1 MAGRYSQ
8 LFTLPVNLY
17 SKGSPVLIEAGALLR
32 DNVTGGVLAQLK
44 IKSISNKIIKA
55 LTVGIIPYDVA
66 ERQLS
71 DAVMHQYLDLSLGR
85 DSEFGQKN
93 AIALPNPAT
102 RSFKVYV
109 SELVFDD
116 NSIYSFPKN
125 EWVSLDIAKV
135 PVSQILNDDVELI
148 KQFHATYGAQYKY
161 LPKREHGIWLC
172 SCGSIN
178 HDDEANCHNCGQEY
192 IPFEKVDINALKTAR
207 DERVAEE
214 RRQANE
220 ATRLAKTKRK
230 KILSITLPV
239 VAVCIAFIIVFITV
253 FIPKIKLNKAISML
267 DSGDYDSAYAL
278 FEEIGDKAAIDSNK
292 YDRAIKYI
300 DSGDY
305 RSAYALLEEIG
316 DKETINSNKYD
327 RAIKYIDSG
336 DYRSAY
342 ALLEEIG
349 DKETINSNKYDRAI
363 KYIDSGDYDSAYAL
377 LEGIEDKEAI
387 ESSKYD
393 KAIEYINSGNYE
405 AAYILLDGM
414 VYKDSENKLQSIK
427 PKYQQ
432 ILIARANV
440 GDVVC
445 FGAYEQ
451 DIYTSY
457 GKEDIEWLVLAKEK
471 NKVLVIS
478 ARALDC
484 KPYNTSRTNITWES
498 CSLRKWLNDTFL
510 ITAFNTEEQAIIQS
524 TYVPADKNPR
534 SDIDPGKAT
543 TDKVFLLSFNEAIK
557 YFSVVKASKCIPT
570 NYAKGTLSCHIC
582 TWWLRSPGPSADS
595 AVCITEDGSADRAY
609 VDAGYC
615 FVRPAMW
622 ISTED

>member
-1 MAGRYSQ
+1 MAERYSQ
-8 LFTLPVNLY
+8 LFTLPANLY
-17 SKGSPVLIEAGALLR
+17 TEGSPVLIEAGALLR

-93 AIALPNPAT
+93 AIALPDPAT

-109 SELVFDD
+109 SELVFDG
-116 NSIYSFPKN
+116 NSIYSFTKN

-161 LPKREHGIWLC
+161 LPKRERCLWLC

-192 IPFEKVDINALKTAR
+192 MPFEKVDITALKTAR

-239 VAVCIAFIIVFITV
+239 VAVCIAFVIVFITV
-253 FIPKIKLNKAISML
+253 FIPKIKLNKAISIL
-267 DSGDYDSAYAL
+267 DSGDYDSAH
-278 FEEIGDKAAIDSNK
+278 E
-292 YDRAIKYI
+292 
-300 DSGDY
+300 
-305 RSAYALLEEIG
+305 LLEEIG
-316 DKETINSNKYD
+316 DKGTTNSSRYNK
-327 RAIKYIDSG
+327 ALEYIDSS
-336 DYRSAY
+336 D
-342 ALLEEIG
+342 
-349 DKETINSNKYDRAI
+349 
-363 KYIDSGDYDSAYAL
+363 
-377 LEGIEDKEAI
+377 
-387 ESSKYD
+387 
-393 KAIEYINSGNYE
+393 YE
-405 AAYILLDGM
+405 AAYILLNAM
-414 VYKDSENKLQSIK
+414 AYKDSEDKLQSIK
-427 PKYQQ
+427 TKYQQ
-432 ILIARANV
+432 TLFAKANV
-440 GDVVC
+440 GDTVC

-451 DIYTSY
+451 DNDTSN
-457 GKEDIEWLVLAKEK
+457 GKEDIEWLVLAKE
-471 NKVLVIS
+471 NNNVLIIS
-478 ARALDC
+478 DKALDC
-484 KPYNTSRTNITWES
+484 QPYNASDEDATWET
-498 CSLRKWLNDTFL
+498 CSLRKWINDTFL
-510 ITAFNTEEQAIIQS
+510 NTAFSTEEQTIIQS
-524 TYVPADKNPR
+524 TNVSAGKNPEC
-534 SDIDPGKAT
+534 ITNPGNAT
-543 TDKVFLLSFNEAIK
+543 TDKVFLLSIDEANK
-557 YFSVVKASKCIPT
+557 YFSSNEARKCIPT
-570 NYAKGTLSCHIC
+570 SYAEEDEHWTMDDDYTKDDKFCI
-582 TWWLRSPGPSADS
+582 WWWTRSPGYYQSA
-595 AVCITEDGSADRAY
+595 AVFIYNDGGIVYNGFPVYADI
-609 VDAGYC
+609 